1 MSVSFLCVLS
11 STHSQSSLKVTV
23 SITAEGNGFIR
34 DTYVIRDAHVTLYS
48 LDRILQAT
56 VDSEGHF
63 RFDQVPAGVYE
74 LEVIRGGYKT
84 VTRNLNVADQAAD
97 QPIFL
102 KIQLRMAATGVDCYN
117 GDSVFYD
124 PPSAT
129 AGATLTGMVVEIKND
144 RSKAPIT
151 NAHVALFSAD
161 VKVSEQQTDQRGEF
175 DFKSVAP
182 GRYLI
187 AVTHPRYRELRS
199 SVFWVARENRT
210 RITLDPI
217 PADKIRVCE

>member
-11 STHSQSSLKVTV
+11 STHSQSSLNVTV
-23 SITAEGNGFIR
+23 SITDLGDGFIR
-34 DTYVIRDAHVTLYS
+34 DAFIIRDARVTLYS

-56 VDSEGHF
+56 VDSEGHY

-74 LEVIRGGYKT
+74 LEVARGGYKT
-84 VTRNLNVADQAAD
+84 VTRNLNVADQPAD

-102 KIQLRMAATGVDCYN
+102 KIQMRIANADCYN

-129 AGATLTGMVVEIKND
+129 AGATVNGTVVEIKND
-144 RSKAPIT
+144 RSKALIT
-151 NAHVALFSAD
+151 NAQVALFSAD
-161 VKVSEQQTDQRGEF
+161 VKVSEQQTDQRGAF

-187 AVTHPRYRELRS
+187 VVTHPRYRELRS

-210 RITLDPI
+210 RITLEPI